1 MFIVLFRTL
10 IIFTLLIFFLRIL
23 GKRQLGELEI
33 SELIVSVLVADMA
46 CLPLQ
51 DIGIPL
57 INALVPIAAI
67 LSLELLLSELS
78 LRSVKLR
85 GLLWGRPCFL
95 IAKGQIQEKALRDN
109 RFSLDELCEE
119 LRRQSVT
126 DIAAVDYAIL
136 ETDGTLN
143 VILTPEKRPATA
155 GQLGLATE
163 DSGYAHIIINDGRL
177 MSQNLRLCGRDE
189 RWLQKEL
196 QRRNVQS
203 HRDVF
208 LMTLNDAG
216 GIYFMGKEQP

>member
-1 MFIVLFRTL
+1 MAIVLIRT
-10 IIFTLLIFFLRIL
+10 ILIFVLLLLFLRFL

-57 INALVPIAAI
+57 IYALVPIAVI

-95 IAKGQIQEKALRDN
+95 IEKGRIQEKALREN

-143 VILTPEKRPATA
+143 VILIPEMRPVTA
-155 GQLGLATE
+155 GQLGLAE
-163 DSGYAHIIINDGRL
+163 KDGGYAHIIINDGRL
-177 MSQNLRLCGRDE
+177 LRENLRLCGRDE
-189 RWLQKEL
+189 NWLRREL
-196 QRRNVQS
+196 QRRHYKN
-203 HRDVF
+203 HTDVF
-208 LMTLNDAG
+208 FMTVNDAG
-216 GIYFMGKEQP
+216 EIYIAGKELP

>member
-10 IIFTLLIFFLRIL
+10 IIFALLLFFLRIL

-85 GLLWGRPCFL
+85 GFLWGKPCFL
-95 IAKGQIQEKALRDN
+95 IVKGRIQEKALRDN

-143 VILTPEKRPATA
+143 VILVPEKRPVTA
-155 GQLGLATE
+155 EQLGLAAK
-163 DSGYAHIIINDGRL
+163 DCGYAHIIINDGRL
-177 MSQNLRLCGRDE
+177 MSRNLRLCGRDE

-196 QRRNVQS
+196 QRRNIQS

-208 LMTLNDAG
+208 LMTLNDSG
-216 GIYFMGKEQP
+216 GIYLVGKEQP

>member
-1 MFIVLFRTL
+1 MFIVLIRTL
-10 IIFTLLIFFLRIL
+10 IIFTLLLFFLRIL

-67 LSLELLLSELS
+67 LSLELLLSEVS

-85 GLLWGRPCFL
+85 GLLWGKPCFL
-95 IAKGQIQEKALRDN
+95 IEKGKIQEKALREN

-119 LRRQSVT
+119 LRRQSIT
-126 DIAAVDYAIL
+126 DIAAVDYAVL

-143 VILTPEKRPATA
+143 VILVPDMRPVTA
-155 GQLGLATE
+155 GQLGLTTE

-177 MSQNLRLCGRDE
+177 IRENLRLCGRDE

-196 QRRNVQS
+196 HRRNIKS
-203 HRDVF
+203 HEDVF
-208 LMTLNDAG
+208 FMSVNDAG
-216 GIYFMGKEQP
+216 EVYFAGKEYP

>member
-1 MFIVLFRTL
+1 MVIILIRTI

-57 INALVPIAAI
+57 LNALVPIAVI
-67 LSLELLLSELS
+67 LSLELLLSELTLHS
-78 LRSVKLR
+78 LKLR
-85 GLLWGRPCFL
+85 GLLWGKPCFL
-95 IAKGQIQEKALRDN
+95 IEKGKVQEKALRQN

-126 DIAAVDYAIL
+126 DISAVDYAVL

-143 VILTPEKRPATA
+143 VILAPEMRPATA
-155 GQLGLATE
+155 GQLGLSIVE
-163 DSGYAHIIINDGRL
+163 NGYTHIVINDGRL
-177 MSQNLRLCGRDE
+177 IRENLRLCGRDE

-196 QRRNVQS
+196 QRRNIKS
-203 HRDVF
+203 HKDVF
-208 LMTLNDAG
+208 FMTVNDSG
-216 GIYFMGKEQP
+216 KVYCSGKEQP

>member
-1 MFIVLFRTL
+1 MAIVLIRT
-10 IIFTLLIFFLRIL
+10 IVIFLLLLFFLRIL

-57 INALVPIAAI
+57 INALVPIAAL
-67 LSLELLLSELS
+67 LSLELLLSEIS

-85 GLLWGRPCFL
+85 GLLWGKPSFL
-95 IAKGQIQEKALRDN
+95 IEKGRVQEKALRDN

-143 VILTPEKRPATA
+143 VVLVPDMRPVTA
-155 GQLGLATE
+155 GQMGVAAK
-163 DSGYAHIIINDGRL
+163 DSGYAHIIINDGKL
-177 MSQNLRLCGRDE
+177 MSRNLRLCGRDE
-189 RWLQKEL
+189 GWLQKEL
-196 QRRNVQS
+196 HRRNIKS

-208 LMTLNDAG
+208 LMTLNGAG
-216 GIYFMGKEQP
+216 EIYLVGKEKT

>member
-1 MFIVLFRTL
+1 MFIVFFRTL
-10 IIFTLLIFFLRIL
+10 IIFMLLLFFLRIL

-57 INALVPIAAI
+57 LNALIPIAVI

-85 GLLWGRPCFL
+85 GLLWGKPCFL
-95 IAKGQIQEKALRDN
+95 IEKGKIQEKALREN

-119 LRRQSVT
+119 LRRQSIT
-126 DIAAVDYAIL
+126 DISAVDYAIL

-143 VILTPEKRPATA
+143 VILVPEMRPVTA
-155 GQLGLATE
+155 GQLGLAAA

-177 MSQNLRLCGRDE
+177 MSRNLRLCGRDE
-189 RWLQKEL
+189 NWLNKEL
-196 QRRNVQS
+196 RRRNIKS
-203 HRDVF
+203 HEDVF
-208 LMTLNDAG
+208 IMTLNDAG
-216 GIYFMGKEQP
+216 EIYIMGKEQP